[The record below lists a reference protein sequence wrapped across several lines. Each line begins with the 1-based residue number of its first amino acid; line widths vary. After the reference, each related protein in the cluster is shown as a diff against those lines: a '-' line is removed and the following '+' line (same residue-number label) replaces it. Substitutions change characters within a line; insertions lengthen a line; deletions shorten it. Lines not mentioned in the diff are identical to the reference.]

1 MTTLIFQEFIP
12 AKQSAAGK
20 MMPPKAK
27 TADGTT
33 FALNKAVV
41 DLIENSIGSP
51 LDCDTKT
58 EQNGKYLNHFVLS
71 AKHASAT
78 APVSAPTTTS
88 TPTPQAVGSDR
99 PAASSTTR
107 LRFGADTR
115 SDEINR
121 QSARRDAVSLVVAG
135 IYPPDELWTL
145 IDALANYTYKT
156 DPEKNS
162 GPRSVA
168 QQHLEDIR
176 EKSAEQKADYADE
189 DAVCPACGRKE
200 FLKQWSGGWF
210 CARTKVPGE
219 LGGCGYPEKGTRL
232 DSPIT
237 YGEWKQ
243 KTATNSVPWK

>member
-12 AKQSAAGK
+12 AKQSAASGK

-33 FALNKAVV
+33 FALNKSVV
-41 DLIENSIGSP
+41 DLIENSLGFP

-71 AKHASAT
+71 AKHVSAT
-78 APVSAPTTTS
+78 APVSAPTATS
-88 TPTPQAVGSDR
+88 TPTPREAVGSDR
-99 PAASSTTR
+99 SAASSTTR

-162 GPRSVA
+162 APRSVA

-176 EKSAEQKADYADE
+176 EKSAELPKYADE
-189 DAVCPACGRKE
+189 DAVCPGCGSKE
-200 FLKQWSGGWF
+200 HLIHTDQHGWF
-210 CARTKVPGE
+210 CSRKT
-219 LGGCGYPEKGTRL
+219 GGCGHPPRGERL
-232 DSPIT
+232 DAPIS
-237 YGEWKQ
+237 YGEWRA
-243 KTATNSVPWK
+243 KTAVTSVPWK